1 MNRGCGGMDMEIVH
15 DANMTASSVT
25 DGLIKCSPWG
35 LLTFSH
41 YANSMMNQSPKPLAP
56 SGFRFTQNKY
66 LE

>member
-1 MNRGCGGMDMEIVH
+1 MDMEIVH
-15 DANMTASSVT
+15 DAKMTASSVT

-41 YANSMMNQSPKPLAP
+41 YANSMMNQLPKPLVP
-56 SGFRFTQNKY
+56 SGLRITQNKY